1 MGHGADEVSWYY
13 TREAGPE
20 GQVLTDEGTPA
31 GTVLTTLL
39 QSGPLP
45 IGIGLEVVA
54 FLADIITIAEEDN
67 VMHGDINPGD
77 VFIDVSGAVSL
88 SGYGVSRPSGRAP
101 EGRPIFLSSDVY
113 GLGIVLHAI
122 LSREPMGAIPR
133 DRDGHD
139 DAIVDRLLAID
150 WSDLQS
156 IAGRDPVV
164 HFLCSMLAFDV
175 SERPAPL
182 DVANILSEVSRQLKG
197 VSIEDWSAIAMGTAS
212 PTPAPPSVEEVLEGA
227 QELGRVFNKTGQY
240 SRRRTASAKGEC
252 TAFWSREKIS
262 AMLDDGEDQLAGS
275 QMFQRRDLEQRL
287 SEDSADFIAPQAVIR
302 SPQPQRP
309 APGEAYPDEVPWSP
323 DSTMTG
329 NPNDAELKTALAGLR
344 SQAASSL
351 PDSPPAVS
359 VASIPGSPVV
369 AAHPRTPVS
378 PPPSRAPAGKS
389 FPWLAVVLVAVG
401 MGMIFTLLGVAGVIY
416 YYMDKQEAAPAAPA
430 ELVQEPPSV
439 EPEAEPI
446 PEVKVKKPRR
456 TRRAARPA
464 RAAPPT
470 PRPSTP
476 PAPVAPMG
484 TYQVTFRSMGAE
496 AQFVCGDGQ
505 SGRFVGVTRRQF
517 SDVTTCRIT
526 IDDADGAVQVRRASI
541 VNCSK
546 AGTAVACTGT

>member
-1 MGHGADEVSWYY
+1 VSWYY

-31 GTVLTTLL
+31 GTVLTSLL
-39 QSGPLP
+39 KSGPLP
-45 IGIGLEVVA
+45 IAIGLEVVA

-182 DVANILSEVSRQLKG
+182 DVANILSEVSRQLNG
-197 VSIEDWSAIAMGTAS
+197 VSIEDWAAIAMGTAT
-212 PTPAPPSVEEVLEGA
+212 PMPAPPSVEEVLEGA
-227 QELGRVFNKTGQY
+227 QELGQVFNKTGQY

-262 AMLDDGEDQLAGS
+262 AMLDEGEDQLAGS

-287 SEDSADFIAPQAVIR
+287 SEDSADFISPQAVIR

-309 APGEAYPDEVPWSP
+309 VPGEAYPDEVPWSP

-344 SQAASSL
+344 AQAASSV
-351 PDSPPAVS
+351 PEPPPALS
-359 VASIPGSPVV
+359 VASSPGSPVV

-378 PPPSRAPAGKS
+378 SPPVRAPAGKP

-401 MGMIFTLLGVAGVIY
+401 MGMFFTILGVAGVIY
-416 YYMDKQEAAPAAPA
+416 YYMDKQEAAPVAPV
-430 ELVQEPPSV
+430 ELVEEPPSI
-439 EPEAEPI
+439 EPEPDPA

-456 TRRAARPA
+456 TRRAA
-464 RAAPPT
+464 PPT

-476 PAPVAPMG
+476 AAPVVPRG
-484 TYQVTFRSMGAE
+484 NYDVTFRSMGAE

-526 IDDADGAVQVRRASI
+526 IDDAVGAVQVRRASI